1 MADIR
6 EIFSRK
12 NNSEPVRIAICMSG
26 TGSNA
31 EVILKR
37 NTQSECN
44 YQVAVI
50 FTDAPDSSR
59 AVELGEKYHVP
70 VESLDIR
77 KFYAANGEDGIALN
91 SDRRRQLRDLWSG
104 KVWEM
109 LEPYQCG
116 FAIFAGFVPLTNL
129 AEKLPCLN
137 VHPGD
142 LTVTADGERIYAGL
156 HYSPVERAICN
167 GEKYLRSSVI
177 LVQSFA
183 GKNDVDAG
191 PILGISAPVKVDRA
205 GFSVEELTAIR
216 NAREKGA
223 ADDELRIIAKNEI
236 EKLKIHGDHVVLP
249 QAVEFFAAGR
259 YGCDENGSLYL
270 RKADGDE
277 WSAIETVEFFDGKA
291 PRERLKGKGRKRS
304 RNRFLRFCSYMYTK
318 IVRGSGTPDYIARG
332 WALGMFIGCVVPV
345 FCQLVVAVPLS
356 FVFRGSKVGATL
368 GTFITTPPT
377 AIFIYPVQIWVG
389 NKLIN
394 GNLSADEGK
403 TLLAIFNSETLSFS
417 EKWSAFAD
425 MGWEVIAAFFA
436 GGLAWA
442 LIMTPLTYF
451 GVRTLVIR
459 YRKMRE
465 RKKAAALK
473 ALQG

>member
-1 MADIR
+1 
-6 EIFSRK
+6 
-12 NNSEPVRIAICMSG
+12 
-26 TGSNA
+26 
-31 EVILKR
+31 
-37 NTQSECN
+37 
-44 YQVAVI
+44 
-50 FTDAPDSSR
+50 
-59 AVELGEKYHVP
+59 
-70 VESLDIR
+70 
-77 KFYAANGEDGIALN
+77 
-91 SDRRRQLRDLWSG
+91 
-104 KVWEM
+104 
-109 LEPYQCG
+109 
-116 FAIFAGFVPLTNL
+116 
-129 AEKLPCLN
+129 
-137 VHPGD
+137 
-142 LTVTADGERIYAGL
+142 
-156 HYSPVERAICN
+156 
-167 GEKYLRSSVI
+167 
-177 LVQSFA
+177 
-183 GKNDVDAG
+183 
-191 PILGISAPVKVDRA
+191 
-205 GFSVEELTAIR
+205 
-216 NAREKGA
+216 
-223 ADDELRIIAKNEI
+223 
-236 EKLKIHGDHVVLP
+236 
-249 QAVEFFAAGR
+249 
-259 YGCDENGSLYL
+259 
-270 RKADGDE
+270 
-277 WSAIETVEFFDGKA
+277 
-291 PRERLKGKGRKRS
+291 
-304 RNRFLRFCSYMYTK
+304 
-318 IVRGSGTPDYIARG
+318 
-332 WALGMFIGCVVPV
+332 MFIGCVVPV